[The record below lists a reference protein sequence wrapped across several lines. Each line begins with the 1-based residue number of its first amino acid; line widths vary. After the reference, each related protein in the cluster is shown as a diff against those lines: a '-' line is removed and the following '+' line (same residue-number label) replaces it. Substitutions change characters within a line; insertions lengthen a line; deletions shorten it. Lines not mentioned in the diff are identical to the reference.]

1 MQEHDPAKLPSTAA
15 RRAIRLFPSGVPM
28 SKRLLDLVLS
38 TLGLILASP
47 ILLVVAVLVR
57 WRLGS
62 PVLFRQVRPGL
73 HGQLFAVYK
82 FRTMTAAHDQQGML
96 LPDAQRLG
104 PLGQFLRSFS
114 LDELP
119 ELFNVLRGE
128 MSLVGP
134 RPLLVQYLERYSPE
148 QARRHNMLPGM
159 TGWAQVNGRNALDWE
174 DKFAFDVWYVD
185 HWSIGLDIK
194 ILGLTLWKVL
204 SREGISQ
211 PGHPTAEEFMGSEA
225 EQQR

>member
-1 MQEHDPAKLPSTAA
+1 
-15 RRAIRLFPSGVPM
+15 
-28 SKRLLDLVLS
+28 
-38 TLGLILASP
+38 
-47 ILLVVAVLVR
+47 
-57 WRLGS
+57 
-62 PVLFRQVRPGL
+62 
-73 HGQLFAVYK
+73 YK
-82 FRTMTAAHDQQGML
+82 FRTMTAAHDQQGVL

-225 EQQR
+225 EQHR